1 MKKEILKAVS
11 VILTVCC
18 MLFIFTACSQIN
30 IQTNSNSELTSESEA
45 TANETVADNTKET
58 ETIELKSAEDYVTT
72 EREYNV
78 TYDGKF
84 YITGEK
90 SGTNNQ
96 AKCRLPQL
104 SVDSED
110 AESINNDIHEE
121 YDKVFDDIETY
132 YQDYEMNRTD
142 YVAYLNGNI
151 LSLVIETRT
160 TNTPNSFFK
169 VYNIDVKTGKELNN
183 EDVVNLSNISL
194 NEAYGQLYSKIES
207 IYTDEQKEL
216 VDAETYESIKGKSL
230 DDKNIQ
236 ESMFYYN
243 ENGSLMAAYRYYWFA
258 GAENYGDIFELSAKC
273 KNA

>member
-1 MKKEILKAVS
+1 MKKEILKSVS
-11 VILTVCC
+11 AILTVCC
-18 MLFIFTACSQIN
+18 MLLIFTACSQKSSQIN
-30 IQTNSNSELTSESEA
+30 NNSELTSESG
-45 TANETVADNTKET
+45 ETVVDNTKET
-58 ETIELKSAEDYVTT
+58 ETIDLKSADDYVTT

-78 TYDGKF
+78 TYDGEF

-90 SGTNNQ
+90 SGTSSQ
-96 AKCRLPQL
+96 ARCRMPQL

-110 AESINNDIHEE
+110 AEAINYDIHEE
-121 YDKVFDDIETY
+121 YDKVFEDIETY

-183 EDVVNLSNISL
+183 EDVVKLSNISL

-207 IYTDEQKEL
+207 IYTDEQKEW